1 MSEMSSVVSEGAE
14 SPEAVV
20 VSVKNVGPIV
30 DCEIPIVPGSVTVL
44 CGANGAGKSTAQKAL
59 TGVLTKSAGEVS
71 PRDGVDAGTVEIPG
85 VKVRIGKRMTVK
97 GDPAETFVVI
107 EDGDELRQFI
117 DPGIARPASADA
129 KRIEALLRMA
139 NVSIPESV
147 FSVFCGESDWKEF
160 RAAVDS
166 SKDGPVEIVAKLKR
180 WLDSRARTA
189 EVEVEQ
195 ATGAISQIGEIPP
208 EPKSIDQQELI
219 ARQAELHA
227 TIATAAESIRAS
239 REARKSLDELVV
251 VNGSVDEIDGA
262 METLRTSLADM
273 QASVT
278 QIESDRDT
286 NVETLQRQRD
296 AELERVRREL
306 DEKIAWA
313 RQWHQTEITDTNAKI
328 ATARSRID
336 SLSADRSRIQTF
348 NQTAERLRAQATT
361 HWTDG
366 EVELMRAEV
375 AGITTSLQEA
385 AIAEANAKD
394 RQKKVESLQYQQRK
408 KAAADDR
415 AKKFRELA
423 HQTPRILSDAVKNL
437 PGWSI
442 MNHEGEI
449 RLMCQHRRGLICF
462 DQLSPGEAVARG
474 LEVKCQ
480 PRDFR
485 GRIPVASVDAELWAA
500 LDADAQQHVF
510 EHIATAGIALVTSR
524 CSGPGESRALH
535 AVVLSKSN
543 SEN

>member
-1 MSEMSSVVSEGAE
+1 MSESSVAEVSG
-14 SPEAVV
+14 SPESVV
-20 VSVKNVGPIV
+20 VSVKNLGPIV

-44 CGANGAGKSTAQKAL
+44 CGANGVGKTTAQKAL
-59 TGVLTKSAGEVS
+59 TGVLTKSASEIS
-71 PRDGVDAGTVEIPG
+71 PRDGVDAGSVEMPG

-97 GDPAETFVVI
+97 GDPAETFVII

-117 DPGIARPASADA
+117 DPGIAKAASADA

-147 FSVFCGESDWKEF
+147 FAEFCGEADWSEF

-180 WLDSRARTA
+180 WMDSRARTA

-195 ATGAISQIGEIPP
+195 ATGAIAQIGEIPP
-208 EPKSIDQQELI
+208 EPKSINKQELMNRQSDLHTSI
-219 ARQAELHA
+219 ASAVEA
-227 TIATAAESIRAS
+227 IRAS
-239 REARKSLDELVV
+239 RAAQKSLDELVV
-251 VNGSVDEIDGA
+251 VNGNVEEMESQIEVLKEALIDMKSSV
-262 METLRTSLADM
+262 R
-273 QASVT
+273 QV
-278 QIESDRDT
+278 ESDRDA
-286 NVETLQRQRD
+286 NVDSLMKERD
-296 AELERVRREL
+296 AELERIRREFDARIQTERQL
-306 DEKIAWA
+306 HETKIAN
-313 RQWHQTEITDTNAKI
+313 TNADI
-328 ATARSRID
+328 ATASSRIE
-336 SLSADRSRIQTF
+336 SLTADKNRIVTF
-348 NQTAERLRAQATT
+348 SETAARLRKQAATD
-361 HWTDG
+361 WTD
-366 EVELMRAEV
+366 EQVESMRSEV
-375 AGITTSLQEA
+375 ARIATSLQDA
-385 AIAEANAKD
+385 AVAEASAKD

-408 KAAADDR
+408 KAAAEER

-423 HQTPRILSDAVKNL
+423 HQTPKILSDAVKNL

-449 RLMCQHRRGLICF
+449 RLMCQHRRGMICF

-480 PRDFR
+480 PREFR

-524 CSGPGESRALH
+524 CSGPGESRSLH
-535 AVVLSKSN
+535 AVVMSKSDA
-543 SEN
+543 EN